1 MDKSNKDNQDQ
12 SNFSP
17 GWGHKSGFL
26 SLGSGAAI
34 DNGDNLAVADRFL
47 IMESVARYCWAYDER
62 QAQHLENCFTSDAIW
77 EGSVTADVTIG
88 PFVGRD
94 NIVRWLT
101 EFWPY
106 QHDQRR
112 HMVLNTIVEKQ
123 DKNFAETLSY
133 LLLMSA
139 DKNKVQLET
148 TGFYHLSLKRMNDLW
163 KISHFR
169 AGFDYPFWPGKLSKL
184 SEKGRMRHGVSDKNS
199 D

>member
-26 SLGSGAAI
+26 SLGSGAPI
-34 DNGDNLAVADRFL
+34 DSGDNLAIADRFL
-47 IMESVARYCWAYDER
+47 ITERVARYCWAYDER
-62 QAQHLENCFTSDAIW
+62 QSQHLEDCFTPNAIW
-77 EGSVTADVTIG
+77 EGTVTGDVQIG

-94 NIVRWLT
+94 TIIDWLT

-112 HMVLNTIVEKQ
+112 HMVLNTVVEKQ
-123 DKNFAETLSY
+123 AKDSAQTLSY

-139 DKNKVQLET
+139 DSNRVQLET
-148 TGFYHLSLKRMNDLW
+148 TGFYHLSLAKMDSEWR
-163 KISHFR
+163 ISHFR
-169 AGFDYPFWPGKLSKL
+169 AGFDYPFWPGKLSQL
-184 SEKGRMRHGVSDKNS
+184 SEKGKKRHGISGQGSV
-199 D
+199 